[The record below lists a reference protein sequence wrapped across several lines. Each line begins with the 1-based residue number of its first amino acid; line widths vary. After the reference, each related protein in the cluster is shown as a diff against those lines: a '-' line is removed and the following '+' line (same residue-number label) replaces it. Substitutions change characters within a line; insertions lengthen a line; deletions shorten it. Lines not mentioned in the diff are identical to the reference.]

1 MNENERCIN
10 CRFCRKLKEHVKG
23 KWNIRSCCTLFAET
37 EPDGGYD
44 SFVLVVGDA
53 YDRCECFNPRKEA
66 TKELITG
73 GIEDVIA
80 ELKDLTQMHS
90 IVCSPIVRKVLEDAI
105 PKSLSC
111 NALFY
116 STPHLNGTDSI
127 YVFDGDISDPKWY
140 ADKIPITFGEETD
153 K

>member
-10 CRFCRKLKEHVKG
+10 CRFCRKLKELVNGTWVIK
-23 KWNIRSCCTLFAET
+23 SCCTLWAET

-53 YDRCECFNPRKEA
+53 YDKCECFNPRKES
-66 TKELITG
+66 TKKLVTG

-90 IVCSPIVRKVLEDAI
+90 IVCNPTVRKVLEDAI
-105 PKSLSC
+105 PKSLF
-111 NALFY
+111 NNVKFF
-116 STPHLNGTDSI
+116 STHILDNTDSI
-127 YVFDGDISDPKWY
+127 YIFDGDITEPRSWLPKEGL
-140 ADKIPITFGEETD
+140 IPFD
-153 K
+153 